1 MRMPTCRLNG
11 RSAKVTAGALAWY
24 ALNPRFRSCRVVTAL
39 VLILFGVARAGFAVP
54 AFPGAEGFG
63 ANAQGGRGGDVYY
76 VTNLADDGPGS
87 LRYGIETAS
96 GPRTILFKV
105 SGNIR
110 LRSNLIVTRP
120 RLTIAGQTAP
130 GDGICIQDGTLSIQA
145 DDIIVRHLR
154 CRLGTN
160 NLVQDDALN
169 VIGGRN
175 IIVDHC
181 SASWSVDEV
190 LSVVGHAENVTV
202 QWCFISESLNRSI
215 HAKGPHGF
223 GSLIRSRTNA
233 FNTFHHNLFA
243 HNNSRNPRPGTYSN
257 TYIQRLDFRNNVI
270 YNWGGK
276 SGYDDTIDA
285 VELNYVCN
293 YLIAGPSTKWIE
305 SAFEAGGLGTR
316 IYQRGNRFDV
326 NKNGSAD
333 GVDTGWDM
341 FGGTYTKVREPFAA
355 PLVKTDPASVALLR
369 VLTQAGA
376 MPWRRDPV
384 DRRVAD
390 SVYIQTGQIIDDT
403 ARVGGWPELKS
414 DDPPADNDN
423 DGMPDYWEVALGLD
437 PRTPDNNGDPD
448 RDGYTNL
455 EDYLN
460 WLGGPHAVTG
470 RNVPA
475 EIDLRTVN
483 GQPCTQLVFRVTDGR
498 NGRVRLLDDGCTAKF
513 VPKKDFVG
521 RASFNYYVTDL
532 VTRRTIGPFELSVL
546 VTNNFS
552 ISSPPALMNIPTARR
567 VNKV

>member
-1 MRMPTCRLNG
+1 MRG
-11 RSAKVTAGALAWY
+11 QSAKVTAGALVCYGLDPA
-24 ALNPRFRSCRVVTAL
+24 FRSWRALTAV
-39 VLILFGVARAGFAVP
+39 VLIMFGVAQAGSAVP

-63 ANAQGGRGGDVYY
+63 ANARGGRGGDVYC
-76 VTNLADDGPGS
+76 VTNLADAGPGS
-87 LRYGIETAS
+87 LRYGLETAI

-105 SGNIR
+105 SGNIS
-110 LRSNLIVTRP
+110 LRSNLVVSRP

-130 GDGICIQDGTLSIQA
+130 GDGICIRDSTLSIQA

-169 VIGGRN
+169 VIGGSN
-175 IIVDHC
+175 IIIDHC

-215 HAKGPHGF
+215 HTKGPHGF

-285 VELNYVCN
+285 VELNYICN
-293 YLIAGPSTKWIE
+293 HLIAGQSTKWVE
-305 SAFEAGGLGTR
+305 SAFHAGGPRTR

-326 NKNGSAD
+326 NKNGLAD

-341 FGGTYTKVREPFAA
+341 FGGTYTKVREPFPA
-355 PLVKTDPASVALLR
+355 PPVKTDPTSVALLR

-376 MPWRRDPV
+376 LPWRRDPV

-390 SVYIQTGQIIDDT
+390 SVYTQTGRIIDDT
-403 ARVGGWPELKS
+403 AQVGGWPELRS
-414 DDPPADNDN
+414 DDPPQDTDM
-423 DGMPDYWEVALGLD
+423 DGMPDYWETALGLD

-448 RDGYTNL
+448 GDGYTNL

-460 WLGGPHAVTG
+460 WLAGPHALTA
-470 RNVPA
+470 RNIPA
-475 EIDLRTVN
+475 EIDLMTVN
-483 GQPCTQLVFRVTDGR
+483 GQPGTQLVFRVTDGR
-498 NGRVRLLDDGCTAKF
+498 NGRVRLLEDGCTAKF
-513 VPKKDFVG
+513 VPKKDFIG
-521 RASFNYYVTDL
+521 RASFNFYVTDL
-532 VTRRTIGPFELSVL
+532 GTRQTIGPFELSVL
-546 VTNNFS
+546 VTDNTS
-552 ISSPPALMNIPTARR
+552 VSSQQSLMNIPTARR